1 MYKQKVTKIRSA
13 YNQWA
18 ETYDTMDNKTRDLEA
33 IAIRKSLAGL
43 SFESVLEIGCGTG
56 KNTMWLME
64 RAKSIKCVDFS
75 GEMLNKAKEK
85 INDARVRFVEA
96 DILNE
101 WTFAKDNY
109 DLVTFSLVLEHV
121 KNIDTVFAKSQ
132 KLLVS
137 NGHLYL
143 GELHP
148 FKQYQGSKA
157 KYESDEGVHELE
169 CHVHGISEF
178 FKAGTNNG
186 MKCVDISEWYDIDAD
201 DNLPRLVSMVFQNN

>member
-1 MYKQKVTKIRSA
+1 MTKIRSA
-13 YNQWA
+13 YNEWA

-33 IAIRKSLAGL
+33 VAIRKSLAGL

-56 KNTMWLME
+56 KNTIWLME
-64 RAKSIKCVDFS
+64 RAESITSVDFS
-75 GEMLNKAKEK
+75 SKMLNKAKEK

-101 WTFAKDNY
+101 WTFAKEKY

-121 KNIDTVFAKSQ
+121 KEIDSVFSKAQ
-132 KLLVS
+132 KFLGS
-137 NGHLYL
+137 NGFLYL

-169 CHVHGISEF
+169 CHVHNISEF
-178 FKAGTNNG
+178 FKAGTGSG
-186 MKCVDISEWYDIDAD
+186 MTCVDISEWTDVDAD
-201 DNLPRLVSMVFQNN
+201 DQVPRLVSMLFQNN

>member
-1 MYKQKVTKIRSA
+1 VTKIRSA

-101 WTFAKDNY
+101 WDFAKYKY

-121 KNIDTVFAKSQ
+121 RDIDSIFAKAQ
-132 KLLVS
+132 KFLGG
-137 NGHLYL
+137 NGFLYL

-148 FKQYQGSKA
+148 FKQYLGSKA

-169 CHVHGISEF
+169 CHVHNISEF
-178 FKAGTNNG
+178 FNAGTRCG
-186 MKCVDISEWYDIDAD
+186 MTCVDISEWSDVDAD
-201 DNLPRLVSMVFQNN
+201 GNVPRLVSMLFQNN